1 VRSQTVRTYARRS
14 STVILT
20 LVLVAGLQ
28 PATASAQAADPRP
41 DLGAGWLDAEVASA
55 NLALLAHVD
64 KPEAF
69 VHPDAP
75 ENPAAIGSINFANS
89 DLALRGDLAFVG
101 NFNGFNIYDI
111 STPAEPTLLT
121 SVICPGGQGDLTI
134 FGSLLF
140 MSVEQTNART
150 DCGTQGAPGT
160 VNPDRFRGVR
170 IFDVSDV
177 LHPVQVA
184 AVQTCRGSH
193 THSLV
198 TSPDDPANVY
208 VYNSGTSGVRPAE
221 ELAGCTNTPSSNNPE
236 DFLDEN
242 GNPILT
248 SRFMVEVI
256 QVPLAA
262 PHLAAVVNEA
272 RLMTDPAT
280 GNPHGLWPGGDHGPG
295 TQSTSATDACH
306 DITAYPAIGLAAGA
320 CEGNGILIDIS
331 DPANPVRLD
340 EVSDPNFAYWHS
352 ATFNNDGTKVLF
364 TDEWGG
370 GTSARCRPGDPTS
383 WGANAIFDI
392 VDGQLEFGGFY
403 KLPVT
408 QNAFQ
413 NCVAHNGSLV
423 PVPGRD
429 IMVQAWYQ
437 GGVSVFDFTD
447 SGNPFE
453 IAYFDRGPVAERV
466 NAEGNPLA
474 TLGGFWSTYYY
485 NGHIYGTE
493 IARGFDVLALTPSEH
508 LAQAELDAAA
518 LVRLDLLNAQ
528 HQPQL
533 IWPASFT
540 LVRAKYAQ
548 ALRTETM
555 SENTAT
561 RVEFLIDRAEQ
572 FAGGPQHRAT
582 PGLLR
587 AAANQLDQSVTRQAE
602 LADALRTLA
611 DTLT

>member
-1 VRSQTVRTYARRS
+1 VRADKIRRYARRS
-14 STVILT
+14 STVFAT
-20 LVLVAGLQ
+20 LILVAGLQ

-41 DLGAGWLDAEVASA
+41 DLGSGWLDAEVASA
-55 NLALLAHVD
+55 NLELLAHLD
-64 KPEAF
+64 KPEGF

-75 ENPAAIGSINFANS
+75 EDPAAIGSISFANS
-89 DLALRGDLAFVG
+89 DLALRGDHAFVG

-111 STPAEPTLLT
+111 SNPAGPALVT
-121 SVICPGGQGDLTI
+121 SVICPGGQGDMTI
-134 FGSLLF
+134 YGSLLF
-140 MSVEQTNART
+140 MSVEQTSART
-150 DCGTQGAPGT
+150 DCGTQGAPGP
-160 VNPDRFRGVR
+160 VNPARFRGVR

-177 LHPVQVA
+177 LQPVQVA

-198 TSPDDPANVY
+198 TSPNDTANVY
-208 VYNSGTSGVRPAE
+208 IYNSGTSGVRPAA
-221 ELAGCTNTPSSNNPE
+221 ELAGCTNTPNTNNP
-236 DFLDEN
+236 DDYLDEN

-262 PHLAAVVNEA
+262 PQLAAVVNEA
-272 RLMTDPAT
+272 RLMSDPET
-280 GNPHGLWPGGDHGPG
+280 GNQHGLWPGGDHGPG

-408 QNAFQ
+408 QVPYE

-447 SGNPFE
+447 SANPFE
-453 IAYFDRGPVAERV
+453 IAYFDRGPVAERHDSD
-466 NAEGNPLA
+466 GDPLV

-485 NGHIYGTE
+485 NGHIYGSE
-493 IARGFDVLALTPSEH
+493 IARGLDVLSLTPSEH
-508 LAQAELDAAA
+508 LDQAEVEAAA

-540 LVRAKYAQ
+540 LVNAKFAQ
-548 ALRTETM
+548 ALRTDTM

-561 RVEFLIDRAEQ
+561 RVEFLIDRAER
-572 FAGGPQHRAT
+572 FSGGPQQRAV

-587 AAANQLDQSVTRQAE
+587 AAANQLDESVTRQAE
-602 LADALRTLA
+602 LADALRDLA
-611 DTLT
+611 DQHS

>member
-1 VRSQTVRTYARRS
+1 
-14 STVILT
+14 
-20 LVLVAGLQ
+20 
-28 PATASAQAADPRP
+28 
-41 DLGAGWLDAEVASA
+41 
-55 NLALLAHVD
+55 
-64 KPEAF
+64 
-69 VHPDAP
+69 
-75 ENPAAIGSINFANS
+75 
-89 DLALRGDLAFVG
+89 
-101 NFNGFNIYDI
+101 
-111 STPAEPTLLT
+111 
-121 SVICPGGQGDLTI
+121 
-134 FGSLLF
+134 
-140 MSVEQTNART
+140 
-150 DCGTQGAPGT
+150 
-160 VNPDRFRGVR
+160 
-170 IFDVSDV
+170 
-177 LHPVQVA
+177 
-184 AVQTCRGSH
+184 
-193 THSLV
+193 
-198 TSPDDPANVY
+198 
-208 VYNSGTSGVRPAE
+208 
-221 ELAGCTNTPSSNNPE
+221 
-236 DFLDEN
+236 
-242 GNPILT
+242 
-248 SRFMVEVI
+248 MVEVI

-262 PHLAAVVNEA
+262 PQQAAVVNAA
-272 RLMTDPAT
+272 RLMADPDT
-280 GNPHGLWPGGDHGPG
+280 GNQHGLWPGGNHGPG

-370 GTSARCRPGDPTS
+370 GTSARCRPGDPMS

-392 VDGQLEFGGFY
+392 VDGQMEFGGFY

-408 QNAFQ
+408 QNPFQ

-453 IAYFDRGPVAERV
+453 IAYFDRGPVVERV
-466 NAEGNPLA
+466 DEDGDPLA

-485 NGHIYGTE
+485 NGHIYGSE
-493 IARGFDVLALTPSEH
+493 IARGLDVLALTPSEH
-508 LAQAELDAAA
+508 LAQAEVDAAA

-528 HQPQL
+528 HQPEL

-548 ALRTETM
+548 ALRTDTM
-555 SENTAT
+555 SANTQT
-561 RVEFLIDRAEQ
+561 RVEFLIDRAEG
-572 FAGGPQHRAT
+572 FAGGPQHRAV

-611 DTLT
+611 GAVG